1 MQQPKKEIIRKSEN
15 SLISQK
21 KQQKFMFR
29 RILRAFSPRCGD
41 AVVYREIWWTETEW
55 GHVKRREAP
64 SYSESSLWKKR
75 S

>member
-41 AVVYREIWWTETEW
+41 AVVYREI
-55 GHVKRREAP
+55 
-64 SYSESSLWKKR
+64 
-75 S
+75 